1 MSVDVLPQRVS
12 SFSVLMSVYYRENPS
27 YLHESLNSV
36 FSQSLQPAEIVLV
49 KDGPLTK
56 DLDIVVEEFAGK
68 YQNLKIISLPVNSGL
83 GTALNEG
90 LRHCSYDIVARM
102 DSDDVCKP
110 DRFEKQIG
118 YMNQHPEIDVC
129 SAWIDEF
136 QTDISNRISTKRL
149 PETNNE
155 IFEYGKRRCPIN
167 HPVSVFRK
175 CAVFAAGGY
184 LPYPLFED
192 YYLWARMLVR
202 GAKFYNFQESLLWF
216 RTTPSMFKRRGG
228 WDYAIT
234 EIRLQFLFVGIGY
247 IGFGRFL
254 KNVIIRFSVRIMPN
268 SIRTFIYK
276 LLLRN

>member
-1 MSVDVLPQRVS
+1 MSVDVPMQKAP
-12 SFSVLMSVYYRENPS
+12 SFSVLMSVYYKENSS
-27 YLHESLNSV
+27 YLRESLSSV
-36 FSQSLQPAEIVLV
+36 FSQSLQPSEVVLV
-49 KDGPLTK
+49 EDGPLTK
-56 DLDIVVEEFAGK
+56 DLDTVVEEFATK
-68 YQNLKIISLPVNSGL
+68 HPNLKIIFLPVNSGL

-90 LRHCSYDIVARM
+90 LKHCSYEIVARM

-118 YMNQHPEIDVC
+118 YMHRHPEIDVC

-136 QTDISNRISTKRL
+136 QTDVDNIISTKRL
-149 PETNNE
+149 PETDKE

-175 CAVFAAGGY
+175 SAVFAAGGY
-184 LPYPLFED
+184 LHYPLFED

-216 RTTPSMFKRRGG
+216 RTTPSMFQRRGG
-228 WDYAIT
+228 WNYAIT

-268 SIRTFIYK
+268 SIRTFIYN
-276 LLLRN
+276 LFLRN